1 MRVRLFLVVLFFNK
15 NNSYF
20 DKFFGDE
27 YKFFVGE
34 NLFNLNEIDK
44 KNVNFNVREMIKV
57 IS

>member
-44 KNVNFNVREMIKV
+44 KMLILM
-57 IS
+57 